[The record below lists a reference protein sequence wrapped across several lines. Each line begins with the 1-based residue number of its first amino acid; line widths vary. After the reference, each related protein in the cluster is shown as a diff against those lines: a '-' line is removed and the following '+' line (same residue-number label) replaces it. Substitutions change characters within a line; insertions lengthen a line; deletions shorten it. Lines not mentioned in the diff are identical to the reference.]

1 MNLPDPVSEKTV
13 THKNTSY
20 ALKSGNIIEIHLRAD
35 HFFSGPDVQD
45 IVNVCSPVFDK
56 NEKKVLVVLE
66 NFVLWDFETAEYFMT
81 SEFLHSISA
90 MAIVTSSVAQTL
102 LLSVSLRKARRII
115 QIKLFRSITEANNWL
130 NEV

>member
-1 MNLPDPVSEKTV
+1 
-13 THKNTSY
+13 
-20 ALKSGNIIEIHLRAD
+20 
-35 HFFSGPDVQD
+35 
-45 IVNVCSPVFDK
+45 VNVCSPVFDK
-56 NEKKVLVVLE
+56 KEKKVLVVLE

-115 QIKLFRSITEANNWL
+115 QIRLFRSIAEANNWL